1 MLPHL
6 IGGDERA
13 MGGAGRRGRPWN
25 FTAGLNSFSLK
36 APERA
41 AMDRGGDPGHA
52 QGLKSAAS
60 LQAQSMVSEA
70 LLWSHLEL
78 TPGGVKKGGSSP
90 SFHPHSWG
98 GRIMTGSPPLSDT
111 YVTGSLTA
119 DEEGERLQRSR
130 SPVFFFLRS
139 VLLEGP
145 YSSLQL
151 SYTARKVFL
160 QGAELFREEAKH

>member
-1 MLPHL
+1 
-6 IGGDERA
+6 
-13 MGGAGRRGRPWN
+13 MGGAGRKGRPWN
-25 FTAGLNSFSLK
+25 FTAGLNSLSLK

-41 AMDRGGDPGHA
+41 AMDRGGDPGQA

-98 GRIMTGSPPLSDT
+98 EGSRQEVPLFQT
-111 YVTGSLTA
+111 LM
-119 DEEGERLQRSR
+119 
-130 SPVFFFLRS
+130 
-139 VLLEGP
+139 
-145 YSSLQL
+145 
-151 SYTARKVFL
+151 
-160 QGAELFREEAKH
+160 